1 MIEFPTQVT
10 DIFFTFD
17 LDLPGVEE
25 EEGENDGGSECLWAA
40 VGQLSVGSPEDP
52 VGNKN
57 AVKEEPPATKEQEN
71 EEEEEEVMKLLL
83 FYVEMSSEESK
94 EVAIV
99 QLSDLRQTAPEQL
112 VKFLE
117 SNIEIIDEEESDDT
131 DGKSVDLGT
140 I

>member
-1 MIEFPTQVT
+1 M
-10 DIFFTFD
+10 
-17 LDLPGVEE
+17 DLPYPEE
-25 EEGENDGGSECLWAA
+25 EEEEDKDGGSECLWAA
-40 VGQLSVGSPEDP
+40 LGQLSVGSSEDP
-52 VGNKN
+52 ARPGNNN
-57 AVKEEPPATKEQEN
+57 AGKKEPATIEK
-71 EEEEEEVMKLLL
+71 EEEEVMTLLL